1 MFAALHFSPLFLAV
15 RELFGRYLV
24 NTMYKFKIRPGYKS
38 SNLLIDFTI
47 DNADDLFFGTLYDA
61 LSPLNISE
69 LDLTDL
75 WVNDEIIFQC
85 NSDLGRF
92 EITRD
97 FYDLVF
103 ILAENNQRVI
113 KKISELLSNHKSFS
127 NQSFNS
133 SEYS

>member
-1 MFAALHFSPLFLAV
+1 
-15 RELFGRYLV
+15 
-24 NTMYKFKIRPGYKS
+24 MYKFKIRPGYKS